1 VAKSKRMRLRMYY
14 FRDTRKRRNRT
25 IYEDSSDRCVKWI
38 VRGHRVNRRH
48 LSFINSS
55 GAFGNVRKILLISAS
70 QPLALAMRILVVSEV
85 TIMKKKIIAI
95 LEAGV
100 MALVI
105 TAAAGCFVGHG
116 WDGGWHGG
124 SGGSYHGD
132 HR

>member
-1 VAKSKRMRLRMYY
+1 MSAK
-14 FRDTRKRRNRT
+14 
-25 IYEDSSDRCVKWI
+25 V
-38 VRGHRVNRRH
+38 
-48 LSFINSS
+48 
-55 GAFGNVRKILLISAS
+55 LLISTS

-85 TIMKKKIIAI
+85 TIVKKKIIAVF
-95 LEAGV
+95 EAGV